1 MEIQSHLII
10 PELQPYIKLIC
21 TMDCDGDVDNSCIR
35 VLPDTCVEL
44 FINYTDKPIAIIDQ
58 ELHKGSIISFRM
70 SSLMDVQMRKGNGCL
85 AICFHP
91 GMAHQFFN
99 VPMHALSNTTISL
112 SELWRDI
119 TAEIEEKLAAAHNND
134 TRVEIMQGYLLRQF
148 VFDKNDLQI
157 RLLLKQVQESGG
169 LIAVR
174 NLTDAAGISQRHL
187 SRKFREYIGLSPK
200 EYLRVSR
207 FIQSLQY
214 LKRYPSH
221 SLTEIGYQSGYYD
234 QSHFN
239 RDYKAYT
246 GHTPGEL
253 VKTDHILY

>member
-1 MEIQSHLII
+1 MQLQSYPII
-10 PELQPYIKLIC
+10 PTLQHYIKVIC
-21 TMDCDGDVDNSCIR
+21 TMDGDTDNSHIR

-44 FINYTDKPIAIIDQ
+44 FINYTEKPIAIIDQ
-58 ELHKGSIISFRM
+58 KMHRGSIITCRM
-70 SSLMDVQMRKGNGCL
+70 SKPMDIQMRKGNGCL

-91 GMAHQFFN
+91 GMAYQFFT
-99 VPMHALSNTTISL
+99 VPMHALTDTTVPL
-112 SELWRDI
+112 SELWKHKVV
-119 TAEIEEKLAAAHNND
+119 EIEEKLAVAFDND
-134 TRVEIMQGYLLRQF
+134 SRAEIAQHYLLRQLA
-148 VFDKNDLQI
+148 FDKKDLQI
-157 RLLLKQVQESGG
+157 GLCLKQVQASGS
-169 LIAVR
+169 LAAVSD
-174 NLTDAAGISQRHL
+174 LTNTVGISQRHL
-187 SRKFREYIGLSPK
+187 SRKFREYVGLPPK

-214 LKRYPSH
+214 LKKYPAH

-253 VKTDHILY
+253 ICAHHILY